1 MDVIDRKI
9 LERLNVDG
17 RITMKNLANE
27 LGLSAPAVAERVKRL
42 EQKGIIT
49 AYKAI
54 INREKLGQG
63 ITVFITIDMPASK
76 YDEFKEFANNTSE
89 ISEFYYLT
97 GQYSLIIKAYVT
109 STTHL
114 AELLEGAQQFGTTET
129 FVVMYA
135 HVKDNIF
142 WYKNEINMKKSRKLF
157 LIFGFFIAI

>member
-1 MDVIDRKI
+1 MDAIDKKI
-9 LERLNVDG
+9 IERLNVDG
-17 RITMKNLANE
+17 RITMKNLAKE
-27 LGLSAPAVAERVKRL
+27 LDLSAPAVAERVKRL
-42 EQKGIIT
+42 EQRGIIT

-54 INREKLGQG
+54 IDREKLGQG

-76 YDEFKEFANNTSE
+76 YDEFKQFANSASE

-114 AELLEGAQQFGTTET
+114 AELLEEAQKFGTTET

-135 HVKDNIF
+135 HVQDSVF
-142 WYKNEINMKKSRKLF
+142 
-157 LIFGFFIAI
+157 

>member
-1 MDVIDRKI
+1 
-9 LERLNVDG
+9 
-17 RITMKNLANE
+17 MKNLAKE

-76 YDEFKEFANNTSE
+76 YEEFKEFANNASE

-114 AELLEGAQQFGTTET
+114 AQLLEGAQQFGTTET
-129 FVVMYA
+129 L
-135 HVKDNIF
+135 
-142 WYKNEINMKKSRKLF
+142 S
-157 LIFGFFIAI
+157 LIHI

>member
-1 MDVIDRKI
+1 M
-9 LERLNVDG
+9 
-17 RITMKNLANE
+17 
-27 LGLSAPAVAERVKRL
+27 
-42 EQKGIIT
+42 
-49 AYKAI
+49 
-54 INREKLGQG
+54 GQG
-63 ITVFITIDMPASK
+63 IKVFITIDMPASK
-76 YDEFKEFANNTSE
+76 YEEFKVFANGASE

-142 WYKNEINMKKSRKLF
+142 
-157 LIFGFFIAI
+157 